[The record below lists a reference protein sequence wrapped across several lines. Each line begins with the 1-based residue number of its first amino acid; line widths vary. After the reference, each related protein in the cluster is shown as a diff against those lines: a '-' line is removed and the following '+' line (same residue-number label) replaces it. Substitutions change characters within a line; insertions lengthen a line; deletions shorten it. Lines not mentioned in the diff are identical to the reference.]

1 LMPWNNPELAMQ
13 PTEQAHTIFG
23 KSHLETCTLAQGLSL
38 QFQNAATAIETLDD
52 ELPDDKKM
60 AAVSDMHR
68 QYVYY
73 LVLHEMGHTLGLMH
87 NMKATQMLSP
97 AQMNDVA
104 LTQKIGLMGSV
115 MDYPLVNIS
124 SDRSKQGDYYTT
136 KCGPYD
142 LWVIEYGYKPFSAAE
157 EKAGLQKILAR
168 STEYGHDFGNDADDM
183 RGSNSG
189 VDPRVN
195 IYDNTNDMV
204 AYGEDRFKLIN
215 TMMPKLKDRYS
226 KEGNSYQLLRS
237 RYGQLQS
244 QRAQVA
250 AALSRYIGGVQV
262 DRSFV
267 GQPTSAKPYT
277 PVPADYQKKAMALLG
292 KYIFAPNA
300 FDTDAYLLP
309 YLQVQKRGFSNSE
322 DFKPQAFA
330 NTLHMTALS
339 HLLHPNTLTRIN
351 NSSLYGNSYS
361 CADVMND
368 LVKNIMSAD

>member
-1 LMPWNNPELAMQ
+1 
-13 PTEQAHTIFG
+13 
-23 KSHLETCTLAQGLSL
+23 
-38 QFQNAATAIETLDD
+38 
-52 ELPDDKKM
+52 
-60 AAVSDMHR
+60 
-68 QYVYY
+68 
-73 LVLHEMGHTLGLMH
+73 
-87 NMKATQMLSP
+87 
-97 AQMNDVA
+97 
-104 LTQKIGLMGSV
+104 

-142 LWVIEYGYKPFSAAE
+142 LWVIEYGYKPFSVTE
-157 EKAGLQKILAR
+157 EQAGLQKILAR

-189 VDPRVN
+189 IDPRVN
-195 IYDNTNDMV
+195 IYDQTNDMV
-204 AYGEDRFKLIN
+204 AYGEDRFKMIN
-215 TMMPKLKDRYS
+215 SMMPKLKERFA

-250 AALSRYIGGVQV
+250 AALSRYIGGVEV

-267 GQPTSAKPYT
+267 GQVTEAKPYA
-277 PVPADYQKKAMALLG
+277 PVSAAYQKKAMGLLG

-300 FDTDAYLLP
+300 FDADAYLLP

-351 NSSLYGNSYS
+351 NSSLYGNTYS

-368 LVKNIMSAD
+368 LVKNIMSADIKTNVNLYRQNLQTEFVKGLVAISNATGGYDNASKAVALSSLKKVKGMLATAVSADEQTKAHRTSLNFIIDKALAVD